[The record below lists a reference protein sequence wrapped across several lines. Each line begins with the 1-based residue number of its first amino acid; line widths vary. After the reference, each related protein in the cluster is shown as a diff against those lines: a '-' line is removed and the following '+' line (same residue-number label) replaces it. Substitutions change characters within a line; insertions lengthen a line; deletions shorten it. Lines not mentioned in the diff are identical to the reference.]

1 MNEMEAIGVI
11 GMVVAIAALVYLT
24 FKGMNGFV
32 ASLIATVIII
42 VTSGLSFWDT
52 LVNTYAASL
61 GGIFASY
68 LFMFCVA
75 SAYSELMKLEL
86 SIFVQSLNPQN

>member
-1 MNEMEAIGVI
+1 MEAIGVI

-52 LVNTYAASL
+52 LVNSYAASL

-75 SAYSELMKLEL
+75 SAYSELMT
-86 SIFVQSLNPQN
+86 QSGAEKSKKVRP

>member
-61 GGIFASY
+61 GGMFAS
-68 LFMFCVA
+68 
-75 SAYSELMKLEL
+75 
-86 SIFVQSLNPQN
+86 